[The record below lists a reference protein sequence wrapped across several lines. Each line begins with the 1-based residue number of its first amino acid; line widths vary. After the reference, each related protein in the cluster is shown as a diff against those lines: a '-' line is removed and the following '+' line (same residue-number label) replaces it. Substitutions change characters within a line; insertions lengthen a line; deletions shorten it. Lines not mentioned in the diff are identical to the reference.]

1 MYWIP
6 KHATLVAGD
15 VLLGDGDGRVRMCPE
30 SWLPERTTH
39 ALLAESLR
47 PLVDL
52 AVERILVSHGE
63 PVLRDG
69 RAALAA
75 AIASA

>member
-6 KHATLVAGD
+6 EHGALVPGD
-15 VLLGDGDGRVRMCPE
+15 VLLGDGRGVRMCPE

-39 ALLAESLR
+39 AVLAESLR
-47 PLVDL
+47 PLADL

-75 AIASA
+75 AIAST